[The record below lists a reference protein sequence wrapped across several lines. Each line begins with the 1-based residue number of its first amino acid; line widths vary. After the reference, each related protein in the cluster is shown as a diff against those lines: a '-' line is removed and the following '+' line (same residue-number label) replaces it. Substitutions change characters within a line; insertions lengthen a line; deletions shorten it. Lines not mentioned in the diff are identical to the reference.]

1 MPQKQPLRPKSRDE
15 FGIAILCA
23 LTLEADAVLTLF
35 DRHWDEDGSHSYG
48 KARGDPNAYSTGV
61 IGQHNV
67 VLAHLPG
74 MGKITAGQIASF
86 CRMSYVN
93 VSLAL
98 VVGIC
103 GGAPFYGKA
112 REEILLGDVII
123 STGVV
128 QYDYGSRYPDMFK
141 EKDTLDDAPGRPGL
155 ELRSL
160 LSKLKTKREHG
171 KLQTA
176 TQNYLQQ
183 ASNETTKSAGR
194 PKGLYDNLFPAEYRH
209 KHQEPS
215 RCSICADW
223 KGKSDP
229 VCDVALGSTCEKLG
243 CDIQQRLFRRRLG
256 EVKEGNEKE
265 RIDSNNETPFPRI
278 HFGKFASGDMVIKSG
293 EFRDQLTTSKGA
305 IGFEMESVGVWEIFP
320 SVVIK
325 GVSDY
330 ADSHKNDDWQDYAA
344 ASAAACTKA
353 FLKYWDSTKEEMEL
367 EKEKQKL
374 RETIIKSLHF
384 PEINERKN
392 DLTPPAPTTFQW
404 VLQARSGDS
413 VLESEECSDQEDREA
428 QNQDQGKL
436 PKDALFGKS
445 YRTQKEDSSGVFKP
459 ADDRSQSS
467 YDGSLDSGDFDSDDD
482 DNDDELFPS
491 SPSDVKWDSFTDWL
505 VSDQQIYWISG
516 NPGSGKSTL
525 MKYLS
530 ENRKTSKYLTKW
542 RKGTV
547 ILSHFFWRPGTRM
560 QQSFKGLLCSLLCDL
575 LSKSPDSVQIVH
587 DMSMKAQRLS
597 TSDWSQ
603 QELSKIL
610 LDYCKHSSQPICL
623 FVDGLDETL
632 QGQDAFN
639 TVQFLKSLTSSKA
652 SVKTCVSSRPER
664 LFRLHFDTCPSL
676 KMHELTLFDIAR
688 YSKDAMVKSTLLKPR
703 GAKLSDLAFHISM
716 VSDGIFL
723 WAVLVTQSLIRG
735 INNGDS
741 SEQTWERLLLM
752 PQDLMD
758 LYHDILSRSS
768 PDRPI
773 YKKDISLILNLL
785 FLAAPSE
792 AEGGTWPI
800 TPFMLMMATN
810 SHLLERYVDRGDTIK
825 EHKLRSKVKS
835 MKDILEAAFAGLVV
849 VKCDRHSH
857 QKSDIIEKVAFPH
870 RSARDFLLD
879 TVEGRNLWQLCDIPQ
894 EELLVRYFKSLIADG
909 RLCTENPDSKFSRG
923 VDIRDLLSNM
933 FKWEQKYSC
942 PQDVIASLLE
952 LARVCFL
959 RGYPKHRWGHR
970 PELKPRCAK
979 FQFLSHAVCG
989 GSLRYVRGILDE
1001 QGATALED
1009 MYRLLFSLCNPG
1021 TFDIRA
1027 MKLIEYIL
1035 EQGYSPNWSTVNT
1048 PTTTGHQLVA
1058 SPWFR
1063 FLINLLDAP
1072 WSFFPDKPEPERG
1085 RLILETI
1092 QMFLKSGASLESIF
1106 PVVVRVTGIKE
1117 PSMRINLANYLTFP
1131 PGALLEQYMSSS
1143 YLTLLVIIICLT
1155 DAGLKYSQSRDA
1167 TLNKLKATGWKVAL
1181 GADMARGTFRAM
1193 IAVIHPCRVTGVCN
1207 SEQIYAVFSNYLT
1220 ASYKLLLG
1228 PIIPILNRWRDN
1240 LDLITKSTGY
1250 VMTATDEVK
1259 GAFNDVEPTLS
1270 GYYDSICNWL
1280 NYCGNDR
1287 PNVKRFMTNVQTVIT
1302 LSDKLSTARQ
1312 IFSFNTKASNLLGD
1326 VNKLRSNWAYIP
1338 PANEMISRIRN
1349 NEIKVAKDVFKFM
1362 PVVNGIMLAIDWEK
1376 VNQAEFDNGDQS
1388 GYYVRNGLISI
1399 QDNIKKELAEAVKV
1413 YFWLIRATDSQ
1424 LKDFTLTNGRWKMEY
1439 GTVAYQ
1445 RWSTIDID
1453 MPCTKM
1459 TSKTEKKDGLTKT
1472 SNQYRTYWKCHFGPH
1487 TSQYQAVHVPYV
1499 RMYE

>member
-1 MPQKQPLRPKSRDE
+1 MPQKPPLRPKSRQDFE
-15 FGIAILCA
+15 IAIICA
-23 LTLEADAVLTLF
+23 LTIEANAVLALF
-35 DRHWDEDGSHSYG
+35 DRHWDEDEDSQSYG
-48 KARGDPNAYSTGV
+48 KARGDLNAYSNGV

-74 MGKITAGQIASF
+74 PGKVAAGNIASS
-86 CRMSYVN
+86 CRISYPN
-93 VSLAL
+93 ISLAL

-103 GGAPFYGKA
+103 GGAPFYGKIN
-112 REEILLGDVII
+112 EEILLGDVII

-128 QYDYGSRYPDMFK
+128 QYDFGSRYPDIFK
-141 EKDTLDDAPGRPGL
+141 EKDTLDDSPGRPGL

-160 LSKLKTKREHG
+160 LSKLKTKREHR
-171 KLQTA
+171 KLQIA

-183 ASNETTKSAGR
+183 TLNETTKSAGR
-194 PKGLYDNLFPAEYRH
+194 PKGLQDNLFPAEYRH

-215 RCSICADW
+215 RCSICAAW
-223 KGKSDP
+223 NGESDP

-243 CDIQQRLFRRRLG
+243 CDIQQRLLRRRLG

-265 RIDSNNETPFPRI
+265 RVDSNNETPFPRI

-293 EFRDQLTTSKGA
+293 EFRDRLTTSKGA

-330 ADSHKNDDWQDYAA
+330 ADSHKNDDWHDYAA

-353 FLKYWDSTKEEMEL
+353 FLKYWHSTKEEMEL

-374 RETIIKSLHF
+374 RETVIKSLHF
-384 PEINERKN
+384 SEINERKN
-392 DLTPPAPTTFQW
+392 DLTPPAPATFQW

-413 VLESEECSDQEDREA
+413 VLESCPSDHEGLEECSDQDNREA
-428 QNQDQGKL
+428 QNQDRTEL
-436 PKDALFGKS
+436 PKEGVFGKP
-445 YRTQKEDSSGVFKP
+445 YRTQNEDSNGVFKP

-467 YDGSLDSGDFDSDDD
+467 YDGSLDSGDFDYDDD
-482 DNDDELFPS
+482 DDDDGDDDDDDDEFAGFS
-491 SPSDVKWDSFTDWL
+491 HSDVKWDSFTDWL
-505 VSDQQIYWISG
+505 VSDQPIYWISG

-542 RKGTV
+542 RQGTV
-547 ILSHFFWRPGTRM
+547 ILSHFFWKPGTRM

-603 QELSKIL
+603 QELSKL
-610 LDYCKHSSQPICL
+610 LLNYCKHSSQPICL

-632 QGQDAFN
+632 QGQDALN

-664 LFRLHFDTCPSL
+664 LFRLHFNTCPSL

-688 YSKDAMVKSTLLKPR
+688 YSKDAMVESTLLKPR
-703 GAKLSDLAFHISM
+703 GAKLSDLAFHIAR
-716 VSDGIFL
+716 VSEGIFL

-741 SEQTWERLLLM
+741 SEQTWKRLWLM
-752 PQDLMD
+752 PPDLMD
-758 LYHDILSRSS
+758 LYHDILSRSA
-768 PDRPI
+768 PDLPI

-792 AEGGTWPI
+792 AEDGTWPI
-800 TPFMLMMATN
+800 TPFMLTMATN
-810 SHLLERYVDRGDTIK
+810 PDLLERYVDRGDTIK

-849 VKCDRHSH
+849 VKYDRHSH

-879 TVEGRNLWQLCDIPQ
+879 TVEGRNLWQFCGIPQ

-909 RLCTENPDSKFSRG
+909 RLYTENPDSKFFRE

-933 FKWEQKYSC
+933 FEWEQKYSC
-942 PQDVIASLLE
+942 PQDVISSLLE

-959 RGYPKHRWGHR
+959 RGYPKHRWRGP

-979 FQFLSHAVCG
+979 VQFLSHAVCG

-1001 QGATALED
+1001 QGATAPED

-1027 MKLIEYIL
+1027 MQLIEYIL

-1085 RLILETI
+1085 RLISETI
-1092 QMFLKSGASLESIF
+1092 QIFLKSGASLESIF
-1106 PVVVRVTGIKE
+1106 PVVVQVSGVKKH
-1117 PSMRINLANYLTFP
+1117 SMCISLANYPTFLQ
-1131 PGALLEQYMSSS
+1131 GALLERYMVFEVNAKAVIDLIVRTSSLVQLTHNAALQPGRLAASS
-1143 YLTLLVIIICLT
+1143 YVKALAFIDTADPSLFVIEHQIISDLFQK
-1155 DAGLKYSQSRDA
+1155 AFQIGFLHSRFSPD
-1167 TLNKLKATGWKVAL
+1167 
-1181 GADMARGTFRAM
+1181 FRTWEM
-1193 IAVIHPCRVTGVCN
+1193 
-1207 SEQIYAVFSNYLT
+1207 L
-1220 ASYKLLLG
+1220 
-1228 PIIPILNRWRDN
+1228 DN
-1240 LDLITKSTGY
+1240 
-1250 VMTATDEVK
+1250 
-1259 GAFNDVEPTLS
+1259 
-1270 GYYDSICNWL
+1270 
-1280 NYCGNDR
+1280 
-1287 PNVKRFMTNVQTVIT
+1287 
-1302 LSDKLSTARQ
+1302 
-1312 IFSFNTKASNLLGD
+1312 
-1326 VNKLRSNWAYIP
+1326 
-1338 PANEMISRIRN
+1338 
-1349 NEIKVAKDVFKFM
+1349 VFKEAMETCQPFC
-1362 PVVNGIMLAIDWEK
+1362 PLVENGYCWRGVLLRVVDDWSDE
-1376 VNQAEFDNGDQS
+1376 EDD
-1388 GYYVRNGLISI
+1388 L
-1399 QDNIKKELAEAVKV
+1399 
-1413 YFWLIRATDSQ
+1413 
-1424 LKDFTLTNGRWKMEY
+1424 
-1439 GTVAYQ
+1439 
-1445 RWSTIDID
+1445 
-1453 MPCTKM
+1453 
-1459 TSKTEKKDGLTKT
+1459 
-1472 SNQYRTYWKCHFGPH
+1472 
-1487 TSQYQAVHVPYV
+1487 
-1499 RMYE
+1499 